1 MQVEAY
7 RQELERM
14 RCLTRE
20 EYLARLKR
28 ESSGFTRGASKYRG
42 VSKYARTHSLDP
54 TASSAKSIY
63 CK

>member
-42 VSKYARTHSLDP
+42 VSKYARVT
-54 TASSAKSIY
+54 SIELHII
-63 CK
+63 C